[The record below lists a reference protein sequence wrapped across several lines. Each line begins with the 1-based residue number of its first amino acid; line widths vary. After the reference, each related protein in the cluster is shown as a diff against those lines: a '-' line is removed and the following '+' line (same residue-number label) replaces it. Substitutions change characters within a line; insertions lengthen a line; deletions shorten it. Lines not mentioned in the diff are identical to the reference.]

1 MAVQAYIFDRPVDC
15 TAIGISPSVSTTSEL
30 ESMSNVETAIS
41 GALGHVVNAFEH
53 PLDTS
58 RKVHAFADA
67 PHLFKCI
74 RNRLYDKKVL
84 KKGGKFIK
92 WSCYDALFV
101 ADTKNATEQRVCPKL
116 TYNHVNPSNMLKMR
130 VKLATQIFSNSVA
143 KGILFYERRGAPR
156 LVNVEPTVEFT
167 IFMNNLFDAL
177 NRRFPGEGLTIDCN
191 DFKVLERASDW
202 LDEWEEEVTKGEIP
216 QDLFLSRSTA
226 EGLRVTLKSAR
237 ELSIFL
243 LKKCDFRYVLTGKLN
258 QDPLECFFGVI
269 RQAGGQN
276 EHPTFPTFLQLYRML
291 SLYSLLKPPRFGN
304 CSASEKEQYG
314 VVTLAD
320 LKNAYNSSASKELNK
335 LHQLKERLDGL
346 IDEGS
351 WECDEVFEYD
361 NNDASVVECI
371 IYYVTGFVSR
381 KIFNQTSC
389 TTCKKALEG
398 QKGSSK
404 VPEAELVNCKTRG
417 RLTHPNMH
425 LYRLFMEAEE
435 HFSKYANLGDA
446 YDKTIDAVLE
456 NFTFT
461 FPCTIHKEDILA
473 KLLHYYISLRMRQY
487 CRQLK
492 RKHVEKGQDLRKMSK
507 LV

>member
-1 MAVQAYIFDRPVDC
+1 
-15 TAIGISPSVSTTSEL
+15 
-30 ESMSNVETAIS
+30 
-41 GALGHVVNAFEH
+41 
-53 PLDTS
+53 
-58 RKVHAFADA
+58 
-67 PHLFKCI
+67 
-74 RNRLYDKKVL
+74 
-84 KKGGKFIK
+84 
-92 WSCYDALFV
+92 
-101 ADTKNATEQRVCPKL
+101 
-116 TYNHVNPSNMLKMR
+116 
-130 VKLATQIFSNSVA
+130 
-143 KGILFYERRGAPR
+143 
-156 LVNVEPTVEFT
+156 
-167 IFMNNLFDAL
+167 
-177 NRRFPGEGLTIDCN
+177 
-191 DFKVLERASDW
+191 
-202 LDEWEEEVTKGEIP
+202 
-216 QDLFLSRSTA
+216 
-226 EGLRVTLKSAR
+226 
-237 ELSIFL
+237 
-243 LKKCDFRYVLTGKLN
+243 
-258 QDPLECFFGVI
+258 
-269 RQAGGQN
+269 
-276 EHPTFPTFLQLYRML
+276 ML
-291 SLYSLLKPPRFGN
+291 SLYSVLKPPRFGN

-335 LHQLKERLDGL
+335 LDQLKERLDGL

-456 NFTFT
+456 KFT
-461 FPCTIHKEDILA
+461 FPCTIHRKDILA